1 MNIFEEIV
9 PSYFEIDDM
18 EIVIL
23 QDKNGELLTIKIN
36 YYEHWNKWI
45 WKNWQVSF
53 SDSNEKP

>member
-9 PSYFEIDDM
+9 PSYFEIGDM

-36 YYEHWNKWI
+36 YYE
-45 WKNWQVSF
+45 
-53 SDSNEKP
+53 

>member
-23 QDKNGELLTIKIN
+23 QDANGEVLTIKIN
-36 YYEHWNKWI
+36 HYE
-45 WKNWQVSF
+45 
-53 SDSNEKP
+53 